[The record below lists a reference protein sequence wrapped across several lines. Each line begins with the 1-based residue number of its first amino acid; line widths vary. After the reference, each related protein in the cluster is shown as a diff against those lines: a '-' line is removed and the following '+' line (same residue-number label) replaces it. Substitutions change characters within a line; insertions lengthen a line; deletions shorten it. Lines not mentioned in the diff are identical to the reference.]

1 MNSREVLGG
10 VDGKTR
16 CRCGM
21 PRYPRYKL
29 CPKCYYKG
37 KKGDS
42 QQTQRKP
49 QSKNKE
55 RSVAELLELRTPQR
69 MPLSDRHERIR
80 FLEQTYG
87 KKFRGEEIK
96 YMKNPKLYAISEQ
109 AGYRRR

>member
-10 VDGKTR
+10 ADGKAR
-16 CRCGM
+16 CQCGR

-29 CPKCYYKG
+29 CPKCYYKRKDG
-37 KKGDS
+37 PKQAQRGS
-42 QQTQRKP
+42 QL
-49 QSKNKE
+49 KNKE

-69 MPLSDRHERIR
+69 MHLSDRHERIR
-80 FLEQTYG
+80 FLQQNYG
-87 KKFRGEEIK
+87 KKFRGQEIQ